1 MPQLSWVILV
11 RSSSPETYNEHPS
24 FFVFLLQMGSF
35 TVCCQAAGRVRLS
48 SRWRFFTVAP
58 SSWDSISSN
67 LLQMVSSC
75 KILHHFHKQCLH
87 WRSRNVFSD
96 EGNFTFTFFGKFHLN
111 RCNNRD
117 VAAASRAAP
126 AQNGAS
132 AYGYPSPCVMNGYGP
147 APPAPPGYTY
157 QPPVQANGFYPGP
170 AAPPGNMGYPYPAAA
185 AGKELTQPN
194 NFCDASVN
202 IILFFFKVLSS

>member
-1 MPQLSWVILV
+1 MRGTSRL
-11 RSSSPETYNEHPS
+11 H
-24 FFVFLLQMGSF
+24 FLGS
-35 TVCCQAAGRVRLS
+35 
-48 SRWRFFTVAP
+48 
-58 SSWDSISSN
+58 SIS
-67 LLQMVSSC
+67 
-75 KILHHFHKQCLH
+75 
-87 WRSRNVFSD
+87 
-96 EGNFTFTFFGKFHLN
+96 N

-170 AAPPGNMGYPYPAAA
+170 AAAPGNMGYPYPAAA
-185 AGKELTQPN
+185 AGKELTKPN

-202 IILFFFKVLSS
+202 IILFF